1 MSQSAY
7 PDLDQV
13 RWLPALNVSGADIPP
28 FGVVKLVEINDDGQ
42 FEVDYPDKAN
52 YPFGLAF
59 NGPTTIPSGG
69 VGSVTTDTPF
79 WAHYNADD
87 INGDSADSANDTPVA
102 GDIWGPTPNSF
113 ALINAATGFR
123 VLSSVDPFDLSACMV
138 ILDPFAL
145 PDEEDEGGSI
155 DSADSADSA
164 DDFGCESSGSSE
176 PGGTISI
183 PYGACDD
190 DGNPC
195 TKYLKI
201 SSSGPLSWCISDPND
216 CNIT

>member
-28 FGVVKLVEINDDGQ
+28 FGVVKLVEINDEGQ

-113 ALINAATGFR
+113 ALINAASGFR

-138 ILDPFAL
+138 VLDPFAL
-145 PDEEDEGGSI
+145 PDEEEDYDSSGDCSINDPSTSNTLRLPDGCDEDGNQLYKCLTITSPFPIRITECGDNCADEGG
-155 DSADSADSA
+155 
-164 DDFGCESSGSSE
+164 
-176 PGGTISI
+176 
-183 PYGACDD
+183 
-190 DGNPC
+190 
-195 TKYLKI
+195 
-201 SSSGPLSWCISDPND
+201 
-216 CNIT
+216 